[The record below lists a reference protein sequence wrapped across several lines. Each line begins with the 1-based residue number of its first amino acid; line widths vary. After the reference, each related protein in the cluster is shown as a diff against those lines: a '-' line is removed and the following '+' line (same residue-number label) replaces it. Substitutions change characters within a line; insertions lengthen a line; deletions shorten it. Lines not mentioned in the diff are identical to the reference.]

1 MSLPAAVMPSRPG
14 EQSTAVEI
22 LEWALEEYGDRF
34 AVCTSFQA
42 SGMVILDLAAK
53 IAGSALRVFTIDT
66 GRMPP
71 ETYELMTEVRE
82 RYGITIE
89 AVYPDSRELERMVS
103 AHGPNL
109 FYDAVSK
116 RRLCCELRKVR
127 PLKRKLAG
135 LDAWAV
141 GLRRS
146 QNETR
151 EQVLK
156 VDTDLENGGI
166 VKLSP
171 LADWTDDE
179 VWEFSR
185 KNNVPQHALYAQGY
199 TSIGC
204 APCTRSTSD
213 GEHERAGRWWWEE
226 DGSKECG
233 IHFTPEGNVK
243 RALDVLLSEVLGTG
257 R

>member
-1 MSLPAAVMPSRPG
+1 MSMPATVLRTRPS
-14 EQSTAVEI
+14 ESSTATEI

-34 AVCTSFQA
+34 AICTSFQA
-42 SGMVILDLAAK
+42 SGMVIIDLAFR
-53 IAGSALRVFTIDT
+53 IAGSDVRVFTIDT
-66 GRMPP
+66 GRMPQ
-71 ETYELMTEVRE
+71 ETYDLMAQVRDC
-82 RYGITIE
+82 YGITIE

-103 AHGPNL
+103 AYGPNL
-109 FYDAVSK
+109 FYETVSK

-135 LDAWAV
+135 LDAYAV

-151 EQVLK
+151 EDVLK
-156 VDTDLENGGI
+156 VGADVENGGI
-166 VKLSP
+166 LKLSP
-171 LADWTDDE
+171 VADWTDEDI
-179 VWEFSR
+179 WEYTW
-185 KNNVPQHALYAQGY
+185 KNKVPQHSLYQQGY

-204 APCTRSTSD
+204 APCTRSVSN
-213 GEHERAGRWWWEE
+213 GEHERSGRWWWEE

-243 RALDVLLSEVLGTG
+243 RELDVLLAEVLGAA

>member
-1 MSLPAAVMPSRPG
+1 MSMSATVLRTRPG
-14 EQSTAVEI
+14 EASTAREI
-22 LEWALEEYGDRF
+22 LAWALEEYGGRF
-34 AVCTSFQA
+34 AICTSFQA
-42 SGMVILDLAAK
+42 SGMVIIDLASK
-53 IAGSALRVFTIDT
+53 IVGNNVRVFTIDT
-66 GRMPP
+66 GRMPQ
-71 ETYELMTEVRE
+71 ETYDLMSAVRD
-82 RYGITIE
+82 RYGIAIE

-109 FYDAVSK
+109 FHDAVSK
-116 RRLCCELRKVR
+116 RQLCCELRKVR

-166 VKLSP
+166 VKLAP
-171 LADWTDDE
+171 LADWTDEE
-179 VWEFSR
+179 VWEYSR
-185 KNNVPQHALYAQGY
+185 KHDVPQHALYAQGY

-243 RALDVLLSEVLGTG
+243 RALDVLLADVLGTE